1 MVVNLDASGRLK
13 QANALFSAGDI
24 KQAHQICVDLIQQRL
39 LIGDAYHLLAQIHLS
54 LQQFQK
60 AAELCKHAIKNQDKT
75 DFRVTLCRAYA
86 LLGQTDAVLAIA
98 GTVPPSATTTAYQA
112 DTLGVALSGC
122 NEHEKALE
130 YFTQAVERSPTT
142 AYLYNY
148 AVSCKFCGELE
159 KAQHA
164 LHQLLDTDPDY
175 YQAHFA
181 LSELTTG
188 DQAHTHIQVLQNKLS
203 NSELAL
209 EPSLHLSHALAREL
223 EKQKDYHR
231 AFTVLRDAKA
241 KKQRDLPY
249 NPEADKALFG
259 YLSEQFS
266 QADAI
271 TASTPSQSTSERPIF
286 IVGMPR
292 SGTTLVE
299 RILSSHADVSSG
311 GELQDFSMLLKQISG
326 AGGHQVLDVPTLQQA
341 ETVDYNLIASAY
353 LQRTA
358 HIGKTKHFVDKLPFN
373 FFYLPY
379 IRRAFPNAK
388 ILCLLRDPLDTC
400 VGNYRQLFSIQNPH
414 YHYTQTLEDCADFY
428 QQFSDWVHQWQTVDS
443 DNFLLLSYEAL
454 TAEPEK
460 HIPALIEFCGLPW
473 DDRCMAM
480 EHNTAPVSTASKM
493 QVKEPINQR
502 SVGRWKRY
510 QPFTDVIESRFR

>member
-1 MVVNLDASGRLK
+1 MAVNFDASGRLG
-13 QANALFSAGDI
+13 QATEFFNAGKI
-24 KQAHQICVDLIQQRL
+24 KQAHEICVDLIQQRL
-39 LIGDAYHLLAQIHLS
+39 LTGDAYHLLAQIHIS

-130 YFTQAVERSPTT
+130 YFTVAVSRKPTP
-142 AYLYNY
+142 AMLYNY

-159 KAQHA
+159 KAQQA
-164 LHQLLDTDPDY
+164 LNQLIDTDPDY

-181 LSELTTG
+181 LSELTAG
-188 DQAHTHIQVLQNKLS
+188 EDALKHIQVLLNKLS
-203 NSELAL
+203 DDNLAL
-209 EPSLHLSHALAREL
+209 EPCLHLSHALAREL
-223 EKQKDYHR
+223 EKQKDYYG
-231 AFTVLRDAKA
+231 AFNILREAKA
-241 KKQRDLPY
+241 RKQQEMPY
-249 NPEADKALFG
+249 EPEADNALFD
-259 YLSEQFS
+259 YLAATFDEPEAVS
-266 QADAI
+266 AI
-271 TASTPSQSTSERPIF
+271 TPSATTSDRPIF
-286 IVGMPR
+286 VVGMPR

-299 RILSSHADVSSG
+299 RILCSHADVSSG

-443 DNFLLLSYEAL
+443 DNFLLLRYEAL

-480 EHNTAPVSTASKM
+480 ENNTAPVSTASKM